1 MFKLTTT
8 LAVTALFLTST
19 AALASPANQKGVTW
33 TKKAHDTAKGVDTV
47 GCKTSS
53 IECNPYQ
60 GDMSCAI
67 ALPIL
72 CINQSGAA
80 LPQGLD
86 NSDRYN
92 KWAKGHISHT
102 APIKGSDISS
112 TNEANMICE
121 NTLGKGYQMASH
133 HDGWGWNFRAY
144 GNVRD
149 DTRYWITVKDQANAH
164 CW

>member
-1 MFKLTTT
+1 
-8 LAVTALFLTST
+8 
-19 AALASPANQKGVTW
+19 
-33 TKKAHDTAKGVDTV
+33 
-47 GCKTSS
+47 
-53 IECNPYQ
+53 
-60 GDMSCAI
+60 MSCAI
-67 ALPIL
+67 SLPIL

-86 NSDRYN
+86 NSNRYN

-121 NTLGKGYQMASH
+121 NTLGKGYRIADH
-133 HDGWGWNFRAY
+133 HDGWGWNFTAY

-149 DTRYWITVKDQANAH
+149 DTRYWVLRAG
-164 CW
+164 